1 MSYGLKIKALEQ
13 IIKDIDLRIENF
25 TKSENKDENILR
37 NLTETR
43 YNMMNELR
51 KLNKLDYE
59 ENYQR
64 VGYDD
69 DH

>member
-1 MSYGLKIKALEQ
+1 MSYGLKIKAIEL
-13 IIKDIDLRIENF
+13 IIKDIDLKIDNL

-43 YNMMNELR
+43 YNMMNDLR
-51 KLNKLDYE
+51 RLNKLDYE

-69 DH
+69 DR

>member
-1 MSYGLKIKALEQ
+1 MSYGLKIKAIEF
-13 IIKDIDLRIENF
+13 IIKDIDLKIDNL

-51 KLNKLDYE
+51 RLNKLDYE

-69 DH
+69 DR

>member
-1 MSYGLKIKALEQ
+1 MSYGLKIKAIEF
-13 IIKDIDLRIENF
+13 IIKDIDLKIDNL

-51 KLNKLDYE
+51 RLNKLDYE
-59 ENYQR
+59 ENYQC

-69 DH
+69 DR

>member
-1 MSYGLKIKALEQ
+1 MSYGLKIKAIEL
-13 IIKDIDLRIENF
+13 IIKDIDLKIDNL

-43 YNMMNELR
+43 YNMINELR
-51 KLNKLDYE
+51 RLNKLDYE

-69 DH
+69 DR

>member
-69 DH
+69 DR

>member
-1 MSYGLKIKALEQ
+1 MSYGLKIKAIEF
-13 IIKDIDLRIENF
+13 IIKDIDLKIDNL

-51 KLNKLDYE
+51 RLNKLDYE

-64 VGYDD
+64 VGYDAD
-69 DH
+69 R